1 MLASALPFYMKQQ
14 IAHPL
19 TDSNFNLFL
28 HLPGLSHYGLETL
41 KLILVNLNSMIQ
53 FKIIFMFFSSPK
65 LAKWNWIVWLNSNCF
80 FFVLP
85 KNILR
90 ASTVMIFFVLMEV
103 HSMRKLKV
111 SNCATILMTFY
122 SIMIMWCDGKESQRS
137 EREEA
142 KKWPWMGLYC
152 CVWDEWSKS
161 SSHSLNFSHK
171 KKSLAYN
178 SREGR
183 HISSEIIR
191 KSTIKVLNWQLKL
204 AIKLLD
210 LSRVCILDLQWD
222 VPTPT
227 SRSSHETM

>member
-90 ASTVMIFFVLMEV
+90 VSTVMIFFVLMEV

-122 SIMIMWCDGKESQRS
+122 SIMIMWW
-137 EREEA
+137 ERKS
-142 KKWPWMGLYC
+142 KKWKRGSEEMT
-152 CVWDEWSKS
+152 
-161 SSHSLNFSHK
+161 LNGTLLLCMWRMVQIIIAFFK
-171 KKSLAYN
+171 FFPQK
-178 SREGR
+178 
-183 HISSEIIR
+183 EIAR
-191 KSTIKVLNWQLKL
+191 
-204 AIKLLD
+204 
-210 LSRVCILDLQWD
+210 LQ
-222 VPTPT
+222 
-227 SRSSHETM
+227 